1 MNKIKLALDWTP
13 NINHIGFFVAKEKGY
28 YKEKDIDLKIISPEM
43 DNYKETPAK
52 KNPSKNLG
60 LFFL

>member
-28 YKEKDIDLKIISPEM
+28 YKEKDIDLIILPEM
-43 DNYKETPAK
+43 FSTGFTMNVEELSEPPNFRT
-52 KNPSKNLG
+52 
-60 LFFL
+60 F